1 MTSQDKAN
9 KLAEFADDIKAERIE
24 ILNLRGKSSV
34 TDYFVVCTGNSQV
47 HADAIA
53 ERSVEKARAAGFKPL
68 RRTDTAQSDGW
79 ILVDYG
85 DVVMHVMLE
94 EKRQFYDLETLWE
107 SLPPDPN
114 LVMLDE

>member
-1 MTSQDKAN
+1 MKG
-9 KLAEFADDIKAERIE
+9 ERIE

-34 TDYFVVCTGNSQV
+34 TDYFVVCSGNSTV

-53 ERSVEKARAAGFKPL
+53 ERSIEKARNAGFKPL
-68 RRTDTAQSDGW
+68 RKSDNAQSDGW

-85 DVVMHVMLE
+85 DVIMHVMLE
-94 EKRQFYDLETLWE
+94 EKRQFYDLEALWE
-107 SLPPDPN
+107 SLPQDPS